1 MFYTL
6 QQLYAPIRDFLET
19 GGGVLW
25 FILFLAIA
33 LWHFIIERYWY
44 MYVTHPREVKK
55 IIAEWE
61 AREDKQSWNARAI
74 RQMLISRI
82 TLKLEKNLLVMQVL
96 VALCPLLGL
105 LGTVYGMISVFDIMA
120 VTGTSNA
127 RAMASGIS
135 MATIPTM
142 AGMVVALSGLYF
154 SMRLRYRARF
164 EEERVADLLQFT
176 STHVTAKG

>member
-1 MFYTL
+1 M
-6 QQLYAPIRDFLET
+6 
-19 GGGVLW
+19 W

-44 MYVTHPREVKK
+44 MYVTHPKEVKK
-55 IIAEWE
+55 TMAEWE
-61 AREDKQSWNARAI
+61 AREDRQSWNARAI
-74 RQMLISRI
+74 RKMLISRV
-82 TLKLEKNLLVMQVL
+82 TLKLEKNLLIMQVL

-105 LGTVYGMISVFDIMA
+105 LGTVYGMINVFDIMA

-135 MATIPTM
+135 LATIPTM

-154 SMRLRYRARF
+154 SMRLRYRAKF
-164 EEERVADLLQFT
+164 EEQRVADLLQFT
-176 STHVTAKG
+176 STQVTPEG